1 HSYALSPSRGC
12 HMLAFA
18 NLEGLVAGYDMMF
31 WMEPNAGP
39 TFTWETVIIGDLM
52 QLLYNLR
59 VFVCIS
65 QPMASKL
72 FAYGPV
78 KATMDCCSYFRVTVN
93 LGTFGAESRM
103 PVQIVGTH
111 VWLMRAL
118 AALNHNE
125 LLVKVP
131 DLIFQCRRSAETAV
145 VSQLVIRHRWTGP
158 GPLLADSSDVLRDV
172 ASTLVEED
180 SDRRNDLPANN
191 QGASVPSKSCAVNA
205 FLALKDFV
213 D

>member
-1 HSYALSPSRGC
+1 MADWLRGLSSDFAELVQAAVPQPPLRDLQFAEVGQQMHQDALSPSRGW

-18 NLEGLVAGYDMMF
+18 NMEGLVACYDMM
-31 WMEPNAGP
+31 ETNAGP

-118 AALNHNE
+118 AALSHNE
-125 LLVKVP
+125 LLVKV
-131 DLIFQCRRSAETAV
+131 
-145 VSQLVIRHRWTGP
+145 
-158 GPLLADSSDVLRDV
+158 
-172 ASTLVEED
+172 
-180 SDRRNDLPANN
+180 
-191 QGASVPSKSCAVNA
+191 
-205 FLALKDFV
+205 
-213 D
+213 